1 MERLYRRCAG
11 IDVHKDSLMVCMRIE
26 GRESVRSYGTT
37 SREILK
43 LSDDLAT
50 SGVTIVA
57 MEATGVY
64 WKPVWNLL
72 ESRFELMLVNAQH
85 VKRVPG
91 RKTDVSDAQ
100 WLAELL
106 EHGLLTASFVPPLSQ
121 RELRDLTRQ
130 RAQLLNDRA
139 RVVNRIHK
147 VLESANLKIGSVMS
161 DIGGVSGRKVLHAL
175 AEGQMSIEQMVQL
188 VDVRM
193 EQKKPQ
199 LREALMGRVGD
210 HQRFMLRQ
218 LLEQMQHLD
227 RQVESFDHR
236 IQEVMSPL
244 ESQMVEKLDE
254 VPGFDKRT
262 GQSVIAEIGTDMSR
276 FPSAAHLASWAG
288 LCPGNRQS
296 GGKRKSGKTRRANKW
311 LKAALTQAAWG
322 ASRTRRS
329 YYSAQHR
336 RLSTRRGKKRATIA
350 VAHSLL
356 VTVYCLLS
364 KNKQYIDLG
373 AAYFENHRPDPARQ
387 AEHML
392 KKLER
397 LGYKVTVERPAA

>member
-11 IDVHKDSLMVCMRIE
+11 IDVHKDSLMVCLRVE
-26 GRESVRSYGTT
+26 GRESVRSYGAT

-43 LSDDLAT
+43 LSDDLAAA
-50 SGVTIVA
+50 GVTIVA

-72 ESRFELMLVNAQH
+72 EGTVELMLVNAQH

-106 EHGLLTASFVPPLSQ
+106 EHGLLTGSFVPPLPQ
-121 RELRDLTRQ
+121 RQLRDLMRQ
-130 RAQLLNDRA
+130 RTQLLNDRA
-139 RVVNRIHK
+139 RVLNRIHK
-147 VLESANLKIGSVMS
+147 VLESANLKIGSVIS
-161 DIGGVSGRKVLHAL
+161 DIGGTSGRKVLHAL

-193 EQKKPQ
+193 EAKKPA
-199 LREALMGRVGD
+199 LREALMGRAGD

-218 LLEQMQHLD
+218 LLDQAKHLD
-227 RQVESFDHR
+227 EQIACFDRR
-236 IQEVMSPL
+236 IEEVMSPL
-244 ESQMVEKLDE
+244 EREMIRKLDE
-254 VPGFDKRT
+254 VPGFDQRT
-262 GQSVIAEIGTDMSR
+262 GENVIAEIGTDMAR

-296 GGKRKSGKTRRANKW
+296 GGKRRSGKIRKANRW

-329 YYSAQHR
+329 YFSEQHR
-336 RLSTRRGKKRATIA
+336 RLTVRRGVKRASIA

-356 VTVYCLLS
+356 IVSYHLLKS
-364 KNKQYIDLG
+364 RELAYTDLG
-373 AAYFENHRPDPARQ
+373 ADYFTRGATVEKEVKHLMKRLQ
-387 AEHML
+387 
-392 KKLER
+392 R
-397 LGYKVTVERPAA
+397 LGYQVDLSRAA